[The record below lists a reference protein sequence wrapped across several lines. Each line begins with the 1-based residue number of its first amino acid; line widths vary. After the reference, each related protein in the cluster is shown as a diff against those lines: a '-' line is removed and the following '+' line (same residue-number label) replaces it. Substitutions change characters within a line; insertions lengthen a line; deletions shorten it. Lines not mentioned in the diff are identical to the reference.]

1 MRGWGGDK
9 ERRGR
14 WRGETG
20 RRREGG
26 WAQGG
31 TPAGQ
36 WSGCDSAG
44 REHWWGG
51 AM

>member
-1 MRGWGGDK
+1 MRGQEGEE

-14 WRGETG
+14 WRGERG
-20 RRREGG
+20 KMRERER
-26 WAQGG
+26 AQGG

-44 REHWWGG
+44 RGHWEGG
-51 AM
+51 TM